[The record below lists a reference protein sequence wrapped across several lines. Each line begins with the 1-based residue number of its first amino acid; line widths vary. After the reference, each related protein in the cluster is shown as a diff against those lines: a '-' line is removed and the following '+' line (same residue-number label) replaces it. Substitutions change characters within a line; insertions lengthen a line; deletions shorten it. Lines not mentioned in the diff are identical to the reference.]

1 MTTFISRRLHLARSL
16 ACLALLLGLVP
27 LASGQPIAS
36 FEGQT
41 DDAKYDSQSA
51 LKLSV
56 LEWSPEEEQQAT
68 LNAWRA
74 WQDSGDASE
83 LLDVLQSHNTRGYLF
98 TGEVTGYSIKYAR
111 QDADGDTVLLVVPGL
126 KTKNRYMWEPGAPV
140 DAPPF
145 TLLQLESTG
154 EGTMVLKTS
163 LEAGMQLT
171 EDGSA
176 LRVGEGASQF
186 GTLADATPYYLEEGR
201 S

>member
-1 MTTFISRRLHLARSL
+1 MKTIMSSWPYLARSL
-16 ACLALLLGLVP
+16 SCLALLLGLVP
-27 LASGQPIAS
+27 LASAQAVVS
-36 FEGQT
+36 FEGHT
-41 DDAKYDSQSA
+41 DDAKYESQSE

-68 LNAWRA
+68 LEAWRE
-74 WQDSGDASE
+74 WQDGGEAGT
-83 LLDVLQSHNTRGYLF
+83 LLEVLESHNTRGYLF
-98 TGEVTGYSIKYAR
+98 TGEVTGYAIKYAH
-111 QDADGDTVLLVVPGL
+111 QAADGDTVLLVVPGL
-126 KTKNRYMWEPGAPV
+126 KTKNRYMWDPAAPV

-145 TLLQLESTG
+145 TLLQLESNG
-154 EGTMVLKTS
+154 EGSVVLKSS
-163 LEAGMQLT
+163 LDAGMQLN